1 MKSEPL
7 TNTRMRAGVRSVH
20 AGAKS
25 VPASRFPIGSIISHT
40 LLIIVSLVVLFPFI
54 WMLDTALKPNGQVYQ
69 FPPTLL
75 PQPVQF
81 DNFVAVWTYLP
92 FGHFILNSLFVAI
105 IATTLVLITSSLAA
119 YAFARLKFPGRD
131 SIFFAY
137 VGTLLVPQAVLVIP
151 EFLIMRYLGWINTY
165 QALIIPGAF
174 TAFGTFL
181 LRQFFKT
188 IPLELEESALID
200 GATRLRILW
209 SIILP
214 LSRSALGVLGLFTFI
229 AFWNNFLWPL
239 IIINTEDVVT
249 IPLGLQMFQGQHATE
264 WSYMMA
270 GATISVLPGIILV
283 ILLQRYLVAGIT
295 LTGIGGR

>member
-1 MKSEPL
+1 MKYEPL
-7 TNTRMRAGVRSVH
+7 
-20 AGAKS
+20 AKR
-25 VPASRFPIGSIISHT
+25 PTARFPLGSIISHT

-54 WMLDTALKPNGQVYQ
+54 WMLDTALKPNAQVYQ

-75 PQPVQF
+75 PNPIQLG
-81 DNFVAVWTYLP
+81 NFVAVWTYLP

-105 IATTLVLITSSLAA
+105 TGTILVMITSSLAA
-119 YAFARLKFPGRD
+119 YAFARLTFPGRD
-131 SIFFAY
+131 GIFFVY
-137 VGTLLVPQAVLVIP
+137 VGTLLIPQAVLVIP
-151 EFLIMRYLGWINTY
+151 EFLIMRYLGWINSY
-165 QALIIPGAF
+165 QALIVPGAF

-181 LRQFFKT
+181 MRQFFKT

-200 GATRLRILW
+200 GASRFRILW
-209 SIILP
+209 NIILP

-229 AFWNNFLWPL
+229 SFWNNFLWPL
-239 IIINTEDVVT
+239 IVINTEDVIT
-249 IPLGLQMFQGQHATE
+249 IPLGLQMFQGQHGTE

-283 ILLQRYLVAGIT
+283 LFLQRYLVQGIT